1 MNETHLESNEATA
14 PLIQHIGVCLDRSA
28 LGDRVIPHAFA
39 MARAFG
45 ADVTLLHALETPHER
60 PEATPTDPL
69 EWELQRT
76 HARRHLSAIEAEHSA
91 AGLEI
96 RSQVLEGRPAE
107 EIRDW
112 ARAHDIDLLVL
123 GSHGESGWTEWSLAS
138 TARKLIEGT
147 PGSVLLVPAWSVQEP
162 VKHDVTYNRVLV
174 LLDGS
179 RRAES
184 ALPAALGIARA
195 HGSDVILLHVVP
207 HPERSCP
214 CPLDEEEHELERRLI
229 DRNSRAAQVYLEGI
243 RKHVASEGIQ
253 VRALVTVDGDVRS
266 EILRRAA
273 ADHVDLLV
281 FSGHGSGGRAELPFG
296 SVAAFLLE
304 HATVPLL
311 VIRDRTAHAAR
322 AQGRSHRR
330 SGARLPQLASS

>member
-1 MNETHLESNEATA
+1 MSEANPESKESRA
-14 PLIQHIGVCLDRSA
+14 PLIRHIGVCLDRSP
-28 LGDRVIPHAFA
+28 LGDRVIPHAVA
-39 MARAFG
+39 LAKAFG
-45 ADVTLLHALETPHER
+45 ADMTLLHALETPHEQ

-76 HARRHLSAIEAEHSA
+76 HARRHLATVESEHSTA
-91 AGLEI
+91 DLSVHSE
-96 RSQVLEGRPAE
+96 VLEGRPAE

-147 PGSVLLVPAWSVQEP
+147 AGSVLLVPAWSVQEP
-162 VKHDVTYNRVLV
+162 VKHEVTYNRVLV

-184 ALPAALGIARA
+184 SLPAALGIARA
-195 HGSDVILLHVVP
+195 HGSDLVLLHVVP

-214 CPLDEEEHELERRLI
+214 CPLEEEEHELEQRLI
-229 DRNSRAAQVYLEGI
+229 DRNTRAAQVYLEGI
-243 RKHVASEGIQ
+243 RKHLASEGVQ

-266 EILRRAA
+266 EILHRVA

-304 HATVPLL
+304 HATIPLL
-311 VIRDRTAHAAR
+311 VIRDRTTHAS
-322 AQGRSHRR
+322 RSTERSRSR
-330 SGARLPQLASS
+330 SGARLPQLATS